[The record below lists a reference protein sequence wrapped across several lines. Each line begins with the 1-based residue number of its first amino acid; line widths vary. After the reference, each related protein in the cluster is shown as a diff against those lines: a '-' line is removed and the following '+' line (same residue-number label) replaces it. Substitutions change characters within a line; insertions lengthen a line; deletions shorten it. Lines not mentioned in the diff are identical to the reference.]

1 MGPHGWLGARL
12 VLALLGLS
20 GIKFMLKDLVEFSSV
35 SVSES
40 WIVFLDVYRTT
51 ANNVMRIFWRQ
62 VVVEPPAVSVNSSFA
77 QHFFHCNQRQ
87 AWVGECGWTPAVE
100 APVLSGSSV
109 HTHHWQPANLPATWP
124 PMPICPVFS
133 QSNAAGC
140 RDSYECWLQTG
151 AMHQARWTPPYS
163 FPHLDSAAQST
174 ASKRA
179 GAKHASVLQVPL
191 HQPSKQATQA
201 REVLFT
207 IEPSDQQTSGNVWSE
222 DNQNYAAS
230 KDVETA
236 AEQSVSS
243 GDDPVEEAQQSAGK
257 PAARATGGD
266 IGQQAESTSAAPE
279 DARSAPDAD
288 AFCTPNDDAFICPS
302 SNDPVT
308 PNVSLLKHALH
319 AAMGI
324 TLTHANSTAAHNTA
338 VLQAPAHAAAGAGA
352 HLAAEVSLGP
362 WVVPDLTRAD
372 RPAPDFSV
380 LQGALSAAVGKRPT
394 GSSQLTAHGLGA
406 TEAAADV
413 VDEDPATFLTLDMLV
428 DTIDRVG
435 ERCKQ
440 RV

>member
-1 MGPHGWLGARL
+1 
-12 VLALLGLS
+12 
-20 GIKFMLKDLVEFSSV
+20 
-35 SVSES
+35 
-40 WIVFLDVYRTT
+40 
-51 ANNVMRIFWRQ
+51 
-62 VVVEPPAVSVNSSFA
+62 
-77 QHFFHCNQRQ
+77 
-87 AWVGECGWTPAVE
+87 
-100 APVLSGSSV
+100 
-109 HTHHWQPANLPATWP
+109 
-124 PMPICPVFS
+124 MPICPVFS

-140 RDSYECWLQTG
+140 RDSYECWLQKG
-151 AMHQARWTPPYS
+151 AMHQAGWTPPYS

-191 HQPSKQATQA
+191 HQPSRQATQA

-222 DNQNYAAS
+222 DNHNYAAS

-266 IGQQAESTSAAPE
+266 IGQQTESTSAAPE

-308 PNVSLLKHALH
+308 PNVSLFKHALH
-319 AAMGI
+319 AAMGS

-338 VLQAPAHAAAGAGA
+338 VLPAPAHAAAGAGA
-352 HLAAEVSLGP
+352 GAHLAAGAGAHLAAEDSLGP
-362 WVVPDLTRAD
+362 DLGVVPDLPRAD
-372 RPAPDFSV
+372 RPAPGFSL

-435 ERCKQ
+435 ESCKQ